1 MPHVQE
7 AIIIGLFAVF
17 FASGWLQ
24 QQAVDKW
31 TQKTGRAPMIQKGRG
46 SWAAYMKTAEHE
58 MPAALRKRIA
68 LLKWIGYLALLFT
81 VVVVAL
87 QGSRHYC

>member
-31 TQKTGRAPMIQKGRG
+31 TQKTGRAPMIPKGAG
-46 SWAAYMKTAEHE
+46 QLGHLHE
-58 MPAALRKRIA
+58 DR
-68 LLKWIGYLALLFT
+68 
-81 VVVVAL
+81 
-87 QGSRHYC
+87 